1 MTTVEAEGVLVGYD
15 GSRGSER
22 ALSWAAREARARA
35 VRLTVCHAW
44 GLGGTPPA
52 DEDLLALARR
62 RSADILARG
71 VRQAQDA
78 MGTGAVAPLLA
89 DGPAAAALCEN
100 SGRAAMVVLGSHGA
114 GGGVPGLLV
123 GSVTAQVAA
132 YAAGPVVVERGHWR
146 PAGGYLPGPVAVG
159 TDGSPV
165 SLAALRFAAEEAAL
179 RAAPLL
185 AVSALADSPGAL
197 GGDTR
202 LQDDVDS
209 LLCRLEK
216 EHPQVTVLRR
226 IAAST
231 PLAALLAAA
240 QEAQLLVVG
249 RRGLGGVRGM
259 RLGSTGQG
267 ALNHACCPVAIV
279 GPQ

>member
-1 MTTVEAEGVLVGYD
+1 MTAVDAEGVLVGYD

-44 GLGGTPPA
+44 GLSEAASAGGG
-52 DEDLLALARR
+52 LLALTRR
-62 RSADILARG
+62 RGADVLARG
-71 VRQAQDA
+71 IRQAQDA

-89 DGPAAAALCEN
+89 DGPAAAVLCEN

-114 GGGVPGLLV
+114 GGGIPGLLV
-123 GSVTAQVAA
+123 GSVTAQVAT
-132 YAAGPVVVERGHWR
+132 YAAGPVVVERGRWR
-146 PAGGYLPGPVAVG
+146 PAGYLPGPVAVG
-159 TDGSPV
+159 TDGSPA
-165 SLAALRFAAEEAAL
+165 SLAALEFAAEQAAL

-185 AVSALADSPGAL
+185 AVSAVADSPA
-197 GGDTR
+197 GDGR
-202 LQDDVDS
+202 LQDALDF
-209 LLCRLEK
+209 LLGQLEK

-226 IAAST
+226 TADSA
-231 PLAALLAAA
+231 PLPALLAAA

-259 RLGSTGQG
+259 RLGSIGQG
-267 ALNHACCPVAIV
+267 VLNYAACPVAIV